1 MPSNL
6 DTENQLVKS
15 LTDQFK
21 NKIKTEYVKHNRIK
35 ISTNQDNLKSL
46 ATSVN
51 KLFLMV
57 ELTIRTIMYSVSN
70 IMLSAYQRKNYVV
83 LCFLS

>member
-46 ATSVN
+46 ATSV
-51 KLFLMV
+51 K
-57 ELTIRTIMYSVSN
+57 EI
-70 IMLSAYQRKNYVV
+70 
-83 LCFLS
+83 

>member
-6 DTENQLVKS
+6 DTENQIVKS

-46 ATSVN
+46 AISV
-51 KLFLMV
+51 K
-57 ELTIRTIMYSVSN
+57 ELGFEQVISHGGTDYPDNNVSVSYTH
-70 IMLSAYQRKNYVV
+70 LTLPTKA
-83 LCFLS
+83 